1 MIGIILLGHNK
12 FGSGLKS
19 SMELIVGEQDYVSA
33 IDFLPEYGTEILDK
47 RISEELVKLENC
59 SEIIIFT
66 DLMGGSPF
74 NRAMTASISS
84 HKNNIHV
91 ISGSNLPM
99 VIEAVMSRD
108 GNKDIQSFI
117 SNIMNTGKDGI
128 KYGNDILKENL

>member
-74 NRAMTASISS
+74 NRAMTAFISS

-99 VIEAVMSRD
+99 VIEAIMSRD